1 MNSLKFKKATSSAL
15 SLLVVLTYVA
25 GSAFFVRAADRVEPN
40 HTRVQVQLKST
51 HDEGGEKMEIKEVI
65 EQYEKSLNASDTES
79 ILKLYG
85 KDPVFM
91 PQHAPAQVGRDQVR
105 GAYEQVFGAI
115 KLNIKFT
122 VYEIEEFGD
131 LAYVRTSS
139 AGKTTILDNG
149 AVVSEGNNEL
159 FVFRKEDGDWKIHRY
174 IFSTSNPR

>member
-1 MNSLKFKKATSSAL
+1 MKTLATLIVCIALIFPAHSLANEAKMNINE
-15 SLLVVLTYVA
+15 VLN
-25 GSAFFVRAADRVEPN
+25 R
-40 HTRVQVQLKST
+40 
-51 HDEGGEKMEIKEVI
+51 
-65 EQYEKSLNASDTES
+65 YEKSLNASDAGN

-91 PQHAPAQVGRDQVR
+91 PQHSPAHVGRDQVR
-105 GAYEQVFGAI
+105 AAYEQVFNAI
-115 KLNIKFT
+115 KLNVKFT

-139 AGKTTILDNG
+139 AGETTILANG
-149 AVVSEGNNEL
+149 VIVNEGNNEL